1 MVAAVIVEVTTD
13 VAAANSRDTVTDVT
27 CNERAFRLGW
37 GFLSFSGRGGCRD
50 KRPCEKADSGV
61 YVPRAYHATVVLT
74 AMDDDDDEC
83 GSTRDDDHRPG
94 PYAEPRD
101 RDPSTSIGSVGTWGP
116 RELLIANPR
125 EAITINNS
133 QSNLIGMTR
142 TWNVLLL

>member
-61 YVPRAYHATVVLT
+61 YVPRAYHATVVLM
-74 AMDDDDDEC
+74 AMVVMMMMMTMNAAQRVMMTI
-83 GSTRDDDHRPG
+83 GPG
-94 PYAEPRD
+94 RTPNHEIEIQVR
-101 RDPSTSIGSVGTWGP
+101 
-116 RELLIANPR
+116 LLVPLGLGAPENC
-125 EAITINNS
+125 
-133 QSNLIGMTR
+133 
-142 TWNVLLL
+142 